1 MNSANNTNG
10 NASGRGTAPIS
21 RRIWIILAVLCVANI
36 IAHLALFGRLPE
48 QVPTHWGAD
57 GSVNGYGPRAMTLI
71 LDILPL
77 VLLGLFRIIP
87 GMDPKGESYGKAGG
101 LYRGFVIAFTLI
113 MCGMT
118 WLTEITV
125 FGLIPTKGGPVGL
138 IVSVALGAL
147 FIGLG
152 NYLPRM
158 RQNYTFGI
166 RTPWALA
173 DENNWN
179 RTQRFGGAVF
189 MVMGALIAIAGIIGF
204 LLPINDGVMV
214 GLIVAI
220 ALLGT
225 LAMCGYSYLLFARS
239 RGGKQGGNA
248 RAADGG
254 NAR

>member
-10 NASGRGTAPIS
+10 NDSGRSAAPIS
-21 RRIWIILAVLCVANI
+21 RRVWIILAVLCTANI

-118 WLTEITV
+118 WLTEITA

-138 IVSVALGAL
+138 IVSAALGAL
-147 FIGLG
+147 FIGLIIWG
-152 NYLPRM
+152 LLQKFRVQFALKNGLARM
-158 RQNYTFGI
+158 LNGQMPMKPTEDPAERVAEM
-166 RTPWALA
+166 RRALSEA
-173 DENNWN
+173 MDSAEGPIDRSPLSAGTILVLAAGVRKANIKS
-179 RTQRFGGAVF
+179 
-189 MVMGALIAIAGIIGF
+189 ALR
-204 LLPINDGVMV
+204 VSR
-214 GLIVAI
+214 
-220 ALLGT
+220 AL
-225 LAMCGYSYLLFARS
+225 
-239 RGGKQGGNA
+239 N
-248 RAADGG
+248 
-254 NAR
+254 

>member
-10 NASGRGTAPIS
+10 NASGRSMAPIS
-21 RRIWIILAVLCVANI
+21 RRVWIILAVLCAANI

-77 VLLGLFRIIP
+77 VLLSLFRIIP

-113 MCGMT
+113 MCG
-118 WLTEITV
+118 
-125 FGLIPTKGGPVGL
+125 LIPTKGGPVGL
-138 IVSVALGAL
+138 IISVALGAL

-152 NYLPRM
+152 NYLSRM

-173 DENNWN
+173 DESNWN

-204 LLPINDGVMV
+204 LLPINDGVMA

-225 LAMCGYSYLLFARS
+225 LAVCGYSYLLF
-239 RGGKQGGNA
+239 RGKRNRNA
-248 RAADGG
+248 
-254 NAR
+254 